1 MGSACCMLHLNG
13 PIQRSVL
20 HAASIRNLQHAT
32 GDLVP
37 PLPVPPLAKKFACR
51 TDKPDYHSP
60 MALTSVYLAEEAL
73 SLPPEQRQQLANLLL
88 DSLKADS
95 RSDEELRDM
104 LRSRLADLESG
115 RDPGLTFD
123 DVFGEKP

>member
-1 MGSACCMLHLNG
+1 
-13 PIQRSVL
+13 
-20 HAASIRNLQHAT
+20 
-32 GDLVP
+32 
-37 PLPVPPLAKKFACR
+37 
-51 TDKPDYHSP
+51 
-60 MALTSVYLAEEAL
+60 MALTSVYLAEESL